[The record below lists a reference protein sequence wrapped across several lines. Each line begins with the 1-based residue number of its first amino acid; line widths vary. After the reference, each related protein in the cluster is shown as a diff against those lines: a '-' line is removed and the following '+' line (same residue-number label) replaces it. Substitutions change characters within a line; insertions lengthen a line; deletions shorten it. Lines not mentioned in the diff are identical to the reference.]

1 MNVIYNESCS
11 KCIGLSGV
19 LSEAGVDWNALKY
32 MEGELSNDML
42 DTIFDLYDGH
52 YSDLVRRGE
61 KAWIDSGIN
70 IESIGIADLK
80 LFILENPIVLQ
91 RPIVIHDG
99 KAVIAR
105 SSEKLRELLA
115 G

>member
-11 KCIGLSGV
+11 KCVGLSGV

-32 MEGELSNDML
+32 MEGELSNDVL
-42 DTIFDLYDGH
+42 DTIFDLYDGY
-52 YSDLVRRGE
+52 YSDLVRRSE

-70 IESIGIADLK
+70 IESISIADLK
-80 LFILENPIVLQ
+80 FFILENPIVLQ
-91 RPIVIHDG
+91 RPIVIRDG